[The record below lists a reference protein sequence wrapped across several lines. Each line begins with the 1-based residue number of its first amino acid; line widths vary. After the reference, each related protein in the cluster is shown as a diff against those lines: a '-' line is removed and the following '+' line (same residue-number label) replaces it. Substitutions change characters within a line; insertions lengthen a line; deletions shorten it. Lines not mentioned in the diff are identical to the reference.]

1 MSNTTSWRPTRACSP
16 TPLCG
21 RKIRAFLK
29 PGFGS
34 LAFSIYRCGAADAQS
49 VGRTFQLIIKNSAA
63 VFVSVVS

>member
-34 LAFSIYRCGAADAQS
+34 LAFSIYRCGAADAQP
-49 VGRTFQLIIKNSAA
+49 VGPLDQLAL
-63 VFVSVVS
+63 